1 MVYTFHW
8 RPVFRRLPEL
18 LEASIPT
25 LEVAVLS
32 MLIGILL
39 GLSLALIRMSGI
51 RSITWFATLWIEI
64 ARNTPA
70 LLQLFFFGFGLGAYG
85 IHLSPFLI
93 VLCALSFNNAGYLAE
108 PFRGGFQAVPVT
120 QLKAARSL
128 GMTLSQAYL
137 RIIIPQVMRI
147 VYYPMTNQMVWS
159 VLVSSLGMLVGFH
172 ELSGATQ
179 FEASRTYRIFEFF
192 AVTAVIYYI
201 IVKLIL
207 GASKLIAWRFFRYE
221 AG

>member
-1 MVYTFHW
+1 MDYTFHW
-8 RPVFRRLPEL
+8 RPVFRRLPDL
-18 LEASIPT
+18 LGAGLET
-25 LEVAVLS
+25 MEVAVLA

-39 GLSLALIRMSGI
+39 GLMLAFIRMSDN
-51 RSITWFATLWIEI
+51 RSITWFATSWIEI

-85 IHLSPFLI
+85 IHLDPFLI

-108 PFRGGFQAVPVT
+108 TFRGGFQAVPDT

-128 GMTLSQAYL
+128 GMTLSQTYA

-147 VYYPMTNQMVWS
+147 VYHPMTNQMVWS
-159 VLVSSLGMLVGFH
+159 VLMSSLGMLVGFR
-172 ELSGATQ
+172 ELSGETQ
-179 FEASRTYRIFEFF
+179 FMASKTYRVFEFF
-192 AVTAVIYYI
+192 LVTAVIYYV

-207 GASKLIAWRFFRYE
+207 GASKLIAWRYFRNE
-221 AG
+221 VD